1 MATGIVNNDFSDV
14 VFNRYAE
21 RSLDPNVKISYEE
34 LLEIIAQATRAPSAL
49 DSQPWH
55 FLIAHTDEGKAKL
68 DSWMW
73 SVDRGRIISSS
84 ASVVVFAD
92 LDWFEHFEE
101 IVEQN
106 RLAPN
111 GYSDEAAAMTLK
123 LAAGW
128 MPELIAEGGLES
140 SVIFQAGLVAM
151 QLMLVARAHG
161 YETGPMDAF
170 TREGFAAD
178 FGLDEARF
186 IPLFFIA
193 IGKPAATLAAP
204 VEEAAAVAG
213 HGGVDFGD
221 TRSLSPMY
229 LHIHTT
235 RRAPE
240 QVSTFV

>member
-1 MATGIVNNDFSDV
+1 MATGIVNNDFADV
-14 VFNRYAE
+14 VFGRYAE
-21 RSLDPNVKISYEE
+21 RSLDPTVKVPREE
-34 LLEIIAQATRAPSAL
+34 LLEIVAQATRAPSAL

-55 FLIAHTDEGKAKL
+55 FLIADTPEGKQKL
-68 DSWMW
+68 ESWMW
-73 SVDRGRIISSS
+73 PVDRGRINASS

-92 LDWFEHFEE
+92 LEWYEHFEE

-123 LAAGW
+123 LAADW
-128 MPELIAEGGLES
+128 IPELADGGLES

-170 TREGFAAD
+170 TKEGFAAD
-178 FGLDEARF
+178 FGLDGARF
-186 IPLFFIA
+186 LPLFFIA

-204 VEEAAAVAG
+204 PADADAASA
-213 HGGVDFGD
+213 HGGAEFQDVSFD
-221 TRSLSPMY
+221 PMY
-229 LHIHTT
+229 QHIHTT
-235 RRAPE
+235 RRPPE
-240 QVSTFV
+240 QVSTFI